1 MHAAAA
7 FGKPRFPTLL
17 LLLFALSL
25 TVAGCSTARKEAPQ
39 EAVSGEAELA
49 PDPAAG
55 TDTAEAGTA
64 DQPGPDA
71 AAVTADQEAPVEA
84 PPSQHAVL
92 HIALAPEEVR
102 PGEPFTV
109 AFVADGD
116 GAARNFRVVLLNS
129 RGERLSKAAVFSLGG
144 EGKRVLAAIMA
155 VPSTAKTGEA
165 LVRVERD
172 GVSLGEI
179 ALGIP
184 EREFAAEEI
193 ALNQQNTDIR
203 TVPDPQKT
211 AESEQLWGIINSTG
225 TTIFTEAPFVPPVTS
240 TRRTSFY
247 GDRRVYRYVSGKT
260 DTAIHAGVDYGVPK
274 GTSVRAC
281 AAGKVVLARF
291 RIVTGNSVIIEHL
304 PGVYSIYYHLD
315 SIGVNEG
322 DMVNPGDLLGES
334 GSTGLA
340 TGPHLHWEIRVSGEN
355 ADPDA
360 FTARPVLDKEALLSK
375 LGE

>member
-1 MHAAAA
+1 L
-7 FGKPRFPTLL
+7 RI
-17 LLLFALSL
+17 
-25 TVAGCSTARKEAPQ
+25 V
-39 EAVSGEAELA
+39 
-49 PDPAAG
+49 
-55 TDTAEAGTA
+55 
-64 DQPGPDA
+64 
-71 AAVTADQEAPVEA
+71 
-84 PPSQHAVL
+84 
-92 HIALAPEEVR
+92 LAPEEVR

-109 AFVADGD
+109 AFAADGD
-116 GAARNFRVVLLNS
+116 GTARNFRVVLLNS
-129 RGERLSKAAVFSLGG
+129 RGERLGKAAVFSLGG
-144 EGKRVLAAIMA
+144 EGKRALAAIMA

-211 AESEQLWGIINSTG
+211 AESERLWGIINSTG
-225 TTIFTEAPFVPPVTS
+225 TEIFTEAPFVPPVTS

-274 GTSVRAC
+274 GTTVRAC

-334 GSTGLA
+334 GATGLA

-360 FTARPVLDKEALLSK
+360 FTVRPVLDKEALLSK